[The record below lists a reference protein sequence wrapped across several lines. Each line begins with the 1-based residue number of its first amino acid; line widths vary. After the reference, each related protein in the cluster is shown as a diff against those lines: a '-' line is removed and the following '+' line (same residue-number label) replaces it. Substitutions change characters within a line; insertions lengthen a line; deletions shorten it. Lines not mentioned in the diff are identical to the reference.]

1 MENAC
6 QVAVFGARRISALEW
21 VGGWS
26 SFSKA
31 SEILVE
37 NWQFD
42 KLKMFGNLAKKEFGV
57 RSVL

>member
-1 MENAC
+1 MSSGCLWGKKNQC
-6 QVAVFGARRISALEW
+6 FR

-26 SFSKA
+26 SFSNA
-31 SEILVE
+31 SEIPVE

-42 KLKMFGNLAKKEFGV
+42 KLKIFGNLAKKEFGV